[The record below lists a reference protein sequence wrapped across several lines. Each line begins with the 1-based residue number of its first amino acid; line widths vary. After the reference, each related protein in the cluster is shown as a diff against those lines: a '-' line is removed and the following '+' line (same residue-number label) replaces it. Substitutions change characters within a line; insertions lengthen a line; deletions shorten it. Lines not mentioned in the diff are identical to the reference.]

1 MLQALGRSSAT
12 PSPSGPSSPGMA
24 AFLMHVLNGFLG
36 ILGLIVLGYGA
47 VLILLTLYRHY
58 QGIATKPYH
67 AQWLPPAHHDAMP
80 PLVGL
85 MATMV
90 IGMLVVGMA
99 MTGAWV
105 ALINT
110 MIQVGQHISTSIQH
124 LGG

>member
-1 MLQALGRSSAT
+1 MRHAPGGASIT
-12 PSPSGPSSPGMA
+12 PSSSVPPSSGMA
-24 AFLMHVLNGFLG
+24 PFLMHVLNGFLG

-58 QGIATKPYH
+58 QGTATKPYH
-67 AQWLPPAHHDAMP
+67 TQWLPPAHHDAMP